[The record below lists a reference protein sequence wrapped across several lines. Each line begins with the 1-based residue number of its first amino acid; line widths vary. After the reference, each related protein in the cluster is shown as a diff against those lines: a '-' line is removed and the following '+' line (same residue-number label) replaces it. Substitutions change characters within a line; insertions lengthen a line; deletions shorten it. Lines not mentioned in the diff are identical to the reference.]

1 MVNTM
6 TNGAPKHGPGNTDA
20 NRVGRV
26 RLSGDDGFSLIEL
39 IVAGLISLFV
49 VGGVMTML
57 VSINDINRDTQQLID
72 SQQSVRIALDQIQ
85 RDVQIAG
92 VGLLWLLP
100 PTPVIIPR
108 ADGGI
113 DIRQNQGG
121 LMAGLIADM
130 GSGTDDFTVD
140 DVTGFSPGMQ
150 VAVYDAGGS
159 IDFVTII
166 AVDTNNDRLSHDGA
180 SKAYTVADGTA
191 VARILTISYYLQQI
205 DGVWTMVR
213 EKDGA
218 NTATI
223 AANIVVAGTSILY
236 WDDSLPSVLF
246 NPNTNSLQ
254 LRIRTIEVT
263 LEIETVDTM
272 LNSNIRRSST
282 LTTRITPRAMVLS

>member
-1 MVNTM
+1 M
-6 TNGAPKHGPGNTDA
+6 
-20 NRVGRV
+20 
-26 RLSGDDGFSLIEL
+26 E
-39 IVAGLISLFV
+39 
-49 VGGVMTML
+49 
-57 VSINDINRDTQQLID
+57 
-72 SQQSVRIALDQIQ
+72 QIQ

-121 LMAGLIADM
+121 VMAGLTADM
-130 GSGTDDFTVD
+130 ASNTDAFTVN

-159 IDFVTII
+159 IDFVTIT
-166 AVDTNNDRLSHDGA
+166 AVDTINERLIHDGA
-180 SKAYTVADGTA
+180 SKAFTVADGSA

-205 DGVWTMVR
+205 GGVWTMVR
-213 EKDGA
+213 EEDGA
-218 NTATI
+218 NTVPI
-223 AANIVVAGTSILY
+223 AANVVVAGTSILY

-254 LRIRTIEVT
+254 LQITMIEIT
-263 LEIETVDTM
+263 LEIETANTG
-272 LNSNIRRSST
+272 LNLNARRSST

>member
-1 MVNTM
+1 
-6 TNGAPKHGPGNTDA
+6 
-20 NRVGRV
+20 RV

>member
-1 MVNTM
+1 MPNE
-6 TNGAPKHGPGNTDA
+6 APKHGPGNTDA
-20 NRVGRV
+20 NRVGRI
-26 RLSGDDGFSLIEL
+26 RLSGDDGFSLMEL

-57 VSINDINRDTQQLID
+57 VSVNDINRDTQLLID
-72 SQQSVRIALDQIQ
+72 SQQSVRIAMDQIQ

-121 LMAGLIADM
+121 IMAGLIADM
-130 GSGTDDFTVD
+130 AGINDAFTVD

-159 IDFVTII
+159 IDFVTIT
-166 AVDTNNDRLSHDGA
+166 AVDTANDRLSHDGA

-205 DGVWTMVR
+205 GGVWTLVR
-213 EKDGA
+213 EEDGA
-218 NTATI
+218 NTVPV

-236 WDDSLPSVLF
+236 WDDSLPSVAF

-254 LRIRTIEVT
+254 LRITMIEII
-263 LEIETVDTM
+263 LEIETADPM
-272 LNSNIRRSST
+272 LNTTTRRSTT